1 MTEIAELLC
10 YSQTLMYI
18 LFGSRDHILERDV
31 TILVNVLFEF
41 LRCCVAPLLS
51 FPVHPIPAVK
61 ASVEHIILDGVCQD
75 LSESHITITSSIIN
89 TFISSYQN
97 GADLPSEIVAIT
109 AAQLLARILPILGE
123 AIKAQLDELLGSL
136 LPALE
141 KDSALLQTTVIRSL
155 VHMGMTDGS
164 VIEVIIKQLILHLNQ
179 QLTTIHDLQDK
190 EQIASLLQY
199 DVLTGYA
206 KAIGELL
213 ILLHTSGSQEA
224 DSI

>member
-1 MTEIAELLC
+1 M
-10 YSQTLMYI
+10 
-18 LFGSRDHILERDV
+18 
-31 TILVNVLFEF
+31 
-41 LRCCVAPLLS
+41 
-51 FPVHPIPAVK
+51 
-61 ASVEHIILDGVCQD
+61 
-75 LSESHITITSSIIN
+75 
-89 TFISSYQN
+89 
-97 GADLPSEIVAIT
+97 
-109 AAQLLARILPILGE
+109 
-123 AIKAQLDELLGSL
+123 
-136 LPALE
+136 
-141 KDSALLQTTVIRSL
+141 IRSL